1 MKTAAKIFFSSVVF
15 AFTGLLPAC
24 SPTEVTNQAAD
35 IGQQAAAIGS
45 LDTSENTIYLTTKYG
60 RVTMVMRPDIAPN
73 HVARIKKLTREKFY
87 DGLKFHRVMVG
98 FMAQTGD
105 PTGTGAGGS
114 TYPDLPAEFT
124 KEPFLRGTVGMA
136 RSNDPDSA
144 NSQFFICYGSG
155 CRSLQGKYSIVGRV
169 TDGMLAVDKIKK
181 GAPGSGTVNGPDKI
195 ITMRVAAD
203 VKPN

>member
-1 MKTAAKIFFSSVVF
+1 MNTAVKIFFAF
-15 AFTGLLPAC
+15 AFTGILSAC
-24 SPTEVTNQAAD
+24 SPTEVTNQATD
-35 IGQQAAAIGS
+35 VGQQAADLATLNS
-45 LDTSENTIYLTTKYG
+45 PENTIYLTTKYG
-60 RVTMVMRPDIAPN
+60 KVTMVMRPDIAPN

-87 DGLKFHRVMVG
+87 DGVKFHRVMVG

-105 PTGTGAGGS
+105 PTGTGTGGS
-114 TYPDLPAEFT
+114 KYPDLAAEFT

-155 CRSLQGKYSIVGRV
+155 CRSLQGKYTIIGKV
-169 TDGMLAVDKIKK
+169 TDGMLSVDKIKK
-181 GAPGSGTVNGPDKI
+181 GAPGSGTVSGPDNI

-203 VKPN
+203 VKK

>member
-1 MKTAAKIFFSSVVF
+1 MKSVLGFMVSIAALGFLSACGPSEVVQKTADIS
-15 AFTGLLPAC
+15 
-24 SPTEVTNQAAD
+24 NQAAD
-35 IGQQAAAIGS
+35 ITTLNS
-45 LDTSENTIYLTTKYG
+45 PENTIYLDTQYG

-73 HVARIKKLTREKFY
+73 HVMRIKKLTREKFY
-87 DGLKFHRVMVG
+87 DGIKFHRVMVG

-105 PTGTGAGGS
+105 PTGTGTGGS
-114 TYPDLPAEFT
+114 KYPDLAAEFS

-155 CRSLQGKYSIVGRV
+155 CRSLQGKYTIVGRV

-181 GAPGSGTVNGPDKI
+181 GAPGSGTVRSPDI
-195 ITMRVAAD
+195 IKTMRVAAD
-203 VKPN
+203 VK

>member
-1 MKTAAKIFFSSVVF
+1 MKSVLNLMVSIAAFGFLSACGPSEVVQKTADIS
-15 AFTGLLPAC
+15 
-24 SPTEVTNQAAD
+24 NQAAD
-35 IGQQAAAIGS
+35 ITTLNS
-45 LDTSENTIYLTTKYG
+45 PENTIYLDTKYG

-87 DGLKFHRVMVG
+87 DGIKFHRVMVG

-105 PTGTGAGGS
+105 PTGTGTGGS
-114 TYPDLPAEFT
+114 KYPDLAAEFS

-155 CRSLQGKYSIVGRV
+155 CRSLQGKYTIVGRV
-169 TDGMLAVDKIKK
+169 TDGMLAVDRIKK
-181 GAPGSGTVNGPDKI
+181 GAPGSGTVSGPDI
-195 ITMRVAAD
+195 IKTMRVATD
-203 VKPN
+203 VKN

>member
-1 MKTAAKIFFSSVVF
+1 MKSVLNLMVSIAAFGFLSACGPSEVVQKTADIS
-15 AFTGLLPAC
+15 
-24 SPTEVTNQAAD
+24 NQAAD
-35 IGQQAAAIGS
+35 ITTLNS
-45 LDTSENTIYLTTKYG
+45 PENTIYLDTKYG

-87 DGLKFHRVMVG
+87 DGIKFHRVMVG

-105 PTGTGAGGS
+105 PTGTGTGGS
-114 TYPDLPAEFT
+114 KYPDLAAEFS

-155 CRSLQGKYSIVGRV
+155 CRSLQGKYTIVGRV
-169 TDGMLAVDKIKK
+169 TNGMLAVDKIKK
-181 GAPGSGTVNGPDKI
+181 GAPGSGTVSGPDI
-195 ITMRVAAD
+195 IKTMRVAAD
-203 VKPN
+203 VKK

>member
-1 MKTAAKIFFSSVVF
+1 MKRVMKF
-15 AFTGLLPAC
+15 GLVLAVAGYIGGC
-24 SPTEVTNQAAD
+24 SQTNVTQETKELAEEAEKVAVN
-35 IGQQAAAIGS
+35 
-45 LDTSENTIYLTTKYG
+45 LNTPENTIYLDTKYG

-87 DGLKFHRVMVG
+87 DGIKFHRVIAG

-105 PTGTGAGGS
+105 PTGTGSGGS
-114 TYPDLPAEFT
+114 KYPDLAAEFT

-136 RSNDPDSA
+136 RSSSPDSA
-144 NSQFFICYGSG
+144 NSQFFICYGTG
-155 CRSLQGKYSIVGRV
+155 CRSLRGKYTIVGRV

-181 GAPGSGTVNGPDKI
+181 GVPGSGTVPAPVDKI

-203 VKPN
+203 VKTN

>member
-1 MKTAAKIFFSSVVF
+1 MKNVVKYIMAFAVAGMLSACGQGEVAQTTANLGSSQVI
-15 AFTGLLPAC
+15 
-24 SPTEVTNQAAD
+24 AD
-35 IGQQAAAIGS
+35 AS
-45 LDTSENTIYLTTKYG
+45 KLNTPENTIYLTTKYG

-87 DGLKFHRVMVG
+87 DGIKFHRVMVG

-105 PTGTGAGGS
+105 PTGTGTGGS
-114 TYPDLPAEFT
+114 KYPDIAAEFS

-136 RSNDPDSA
+136 RSSDPDSA

-155 CRSLQGKYSIVGRV
+155 CRSLQGQYTIVGKV

-195 ITMRVAAD
+195 LTMRVAAD
-203 VKPN
+203 VKAN

>member
-1 MKTAAKIFFSSVVF
+1 MKSVLNLMVSIAAFGFLSACGPSEVVQKTADIS
-15 AFTGLLPAC
+15 
-24 SPTEVTNQAAD
+24 NQAAD
-35 IGQQAAAIGS
+35 IATLNS
-45 LDTSENTIYLTTKYG
+45 PENTIYLDTKYG

-87 DGLKFHRVMVG
+87 DGIKFHRVMVG

-105 PTGTGAGGS
+105 PTGTGTGGS
-114 TYPDLPAEFT
+114 KYPDLAAEFS

-155 CRSLQGKYSIVGRV
+155 CRSLQGKYTIVGRV

-181 GAPGSGTVNGPDKI
+181 GAPGSGTVSGPDI
-195 ITMRVAAD
+195 IKTMRVAAD
-203 VKPN
+203 VKN